1 MSNIR
6 IGSGIDVHR
15 FSNTPGSDN
24 TVVLGG
30 VPIPHDYSILAHSD
44 GDVLIHALI
53 DAILGALA
61 LGDIGRHFPDTDER
75 YKDISSLLLLSEVT
89 RMMAEQGWSLV
100 NADIT
105 LVAEAPR
112 LSPYIDLIRGSL
124 AQALEV
130 TPAEFSVKATTSEG
144 LGFTG
149 RREGIAA
156 YASVLLQ
163 KAS

>member
-1 MSNIR
+1 
-6 IGSGIDVHR
+6 
-15 FSNTPGSDN
+15 
-24 TVVLGG
+24 
-30 VPIPHDYSILAHSD
+30 
-44 GDVLIHALI
+44 LIHALI

-89 RMMAEQGWSLV
+89 TMMAEQGWSLV
-100 NADIT
+100 NTDIT

-124 AQALEV
+124 ARALDV
-130 TPAEFSVKATTSEG
+130 TTADISVKATTSEG

>member
-15 FSNTPGSDN
+15 FSNTPESDN

-89 RMMAEQGWSLV
+89 TMMAEQGWSLG

-112 LSPYIDLIRGSL
+112 LSPYIELIRGSL

-130 TPAEFSVKATTSEG
+130 TPAEISVKATTSEG

>member
-1 MSNIR
+1 
-6 IGSGIDVHR
+6 
-15 FSNTPGSDN
+15 
-24 TVVLGG
+24 
-30 VPIPHDYSILAHSD
+30 
-44 GDVLIHALI
+44 
-53 DAILGALA
+53 
-61 LGDIGRHFPDTDER
+61 
-75 YKDISSLLLLSEVT
+75 
-89 RMMAEQGWSLV
+89 MMAEQGWSLV

-130 TPAEFSVKATTSEG
+130 TPAEISVKATTSEG

>member
-24 TVVLGG
+24 TVFLGG

-130 TPAEFSVKATTSEG
+130 TPAEISVKATTSEG